1 MLLPRVRVWERSEV
15 SVCGL
20 LQRLHPRGQLLYGLV
35 VHRLCSPGDLEGLV
49 GEGRLCL
56 DCLMKQHA
64 ARMVLDVLLLLLLLL
79 LLPLLV
85 KVQRVLLR
93 KGTEGWDGQVGETGQ
108 SGAKGEER
116 ARGGL
121 G

>member
-1 MLLPRVRVWERSEV
+1 LLLPRVRVWERSEV

-49 GEGRLCL
+49 GEGRLRL

-64 ARMVLDVLLLLLLLL
+64 ARMVLDVLLLL

-93 KGTEGWDGQVGETGQ
+93 KGTEGREGQRGEQGKGQ
-108 SGAKGEER
+108 RAKGEER